1 MVFPHLGMVPRRATS
16 HDARSEHRS
25 VVYVGETCAFADIN
39 KLSRTLGLSH
49 PLSLP
54 FLLSGFSPLG
64 GIIWGKAKIRRD
76 GNSPFSGEISPTPR
90 SLAHSPLFWRRDVCL
105 LPRYTR
111 CASRRLSS
119 DAEKR
124 PGFSRLKKNT
134 SLLCS
139 TLLDLLGLISV
150 AFCVF
155 PGLFSRTRRRGGIEP
170 TSNYCTKA
178 TLFLDRGFV

>member
-1 MVFPHLGMVPRRATS
+1 MCICRHQQAFSNAWPVSSSFPSLFAFGLFPSRRNNMGQSEDQARWKFSLFRGNFPHP
-16 HDARSEHRS
+16 
-25 VVYVGETCAFADIN
+25 
-39 KLSRTLGLSH
+39 
-49 PLSLP
+49 
-54 FLLSGFSPLG
+54 
-64 GIIWGKAKIRRD
+64 
-76 GNSPFSGEISPTPR
+76 
-90 SLAHSPLFWRRDVCL
+90 SLAYSPLFCRRDVCL